1 MKIELKTMKK
11 SWRSLDYKMAGRP
24 KKTQETR
31 FNGFNF
37 TEVCILE
44 EALEMR
50 VEELQRSNDTEKQ
63 LLLDVLTLWAESNKI
78 VVEEVKE

>member
-1 MKIELKTMKK
+1 MTKEIKK
-11 SWRSLDYKMAGRP
+11 MVGRP

-37 TEVCILE
+37 TEVCTIE

-50 VEELQRSNDTEKQ
+50 VEELRRSNDTEKQLFNDTEKQ
-63 LLLDVLTLWAESNKI
+63 LLLDVLTLWAEANKI
-78 VVEEVKE
+78 VVEEVKVK